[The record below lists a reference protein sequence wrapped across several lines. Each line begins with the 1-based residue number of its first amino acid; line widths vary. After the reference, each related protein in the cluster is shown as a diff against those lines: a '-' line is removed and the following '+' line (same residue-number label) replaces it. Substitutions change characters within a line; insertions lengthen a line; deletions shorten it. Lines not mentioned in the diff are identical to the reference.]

1 MYYIY
6 YDMYS
11 LKLNALQIT
20 KLDELYRPFKVE
32 DNLPAYV
39 ITSYQD
45 KNFKID
51 VYIEKKSLHS
61 VNFYG
66 KDAYKIAK
74 MFDPNLKEENDEVDA
89 SNKLLYSL
97 ETQIGSDEVG
107 AGDFFGPLVV
117 CAVHLE
123 KEDIS
128 YYQDLGFADSKVLDD
143 RKILKIVPSILKRT
157 HYSLMVLDNKK
168 YNEMYERGYNL
179 NKLKALL
186 HHQAL
191 LNLSKKYHFNK
202 NIYVD
207 KFCSEDL
214 FYRYVKDEK
223 EILSNITFKVHGES
237 HYPSIAIASCIARY
251 AFLRYMQKLDDKYQM
266 HFPFG
271 ASYEV
276 IKTGKEFLDK
286 YSIDDFKNVAKLHF
300 KTFNAILEE
309 K

>member
-1 MYYIY
+1 
-6 YDMYS
+6 MYS
-11 LKLNALQIT
+11 LKLNSAQIS
-20 KLDELYRPFKVE
+20 KLDELYHPFQVKE
-32 DNLPAYV
+32 NLPDYV

-74 MFDPNLKEENDEVDA
+74 MFDPNLKEESDEKDA
-89 SNKLLYSL
+89 LNKSIYSL

-107 AGDFFGPLVV
+107 AGDFFGPLIV
-117 CAVHLE
+117 CAVHLS
-123 KEDIS
+123 KESIPH
-128 YYQDLGFADSKVLDD
+128 YMDLGFADSKTLDD
-143 RKILKIVPSILKRT
+143 RKILKLVPLILKDV
-157 HYSLMVLDNKK
+157 HYSLLVLDNKK
-168 YNEMYERGYNL
+168 YNEMYEKGYNL

-191 LNLSKKYHFNK
+191 LNLSKKYHQNH

-207 KFCSEDL
+207 KFCSEEL

-223 EILSNITFKVHGES
+223 EILRNIIFKVHGES
-237 HYPSIAIASCIARY
+237 HFPSVAIASCIARY
-251 AFLRYMQKLDDKYQM
+251 AYLKYMQKLDDKYQM

-271 ASYEV
+271 ASFEV
-276 IKTGKEFLDK
+276 IQAGKEFLHKFSLDGLK
-286 YSIDDFKNVAKLHF
+286 DVAKLHF
-300 KTFNAILEE
+300 KTLNAIVED